1 MLHSIDVA
9 ILHFEDP
16 NSNLIKKNQ
25 EKGNIFYN
33 LIC

>member
-16 NSNLIKKNQ
+16 NSNLIKNQ
-25 EKGNIFYN
+25 EKGNIFCN